1 MVTTLEPEVRGQKS
15 EIAESN
21 GAHPPLAPAEDDGKR
36 AVAARFNIGRHM
48 LESALANAAPH
59 EQTAMERFWKY
70 CHSRNLDRA
79 RIGKLLKKSD
89 GQFYSSDSIYQTLTG
104 RRGNEGVSLGPI
116 CRAMDEFLREV
127 EPSTGS
133 ESFIVT
139 DLAESMWIYCDR
151 GLRLGAVG
159 FIFGDMSLGKTD
171 AVIEL
176 CTNRKDNHK
185 RLYTR
190 MPTRGHLVHFLQ
202 AAARG
207 LGLGDRQTVA
217 NLRQNVIEGLP
228 DQWIIDE
235 FDQCF
240 LSIRNTWGLATA
252 DFIREAWDYRRRVGR
267 PISIILIADHFGRE
281 QITKGENAKRL
292 KRLWRRRLPRLQLP
306 DMLSR
311 ADRNKFSR
319 AVGLPPA
326 SRETVTIR
334 TADGTFSDSPIVL
347 EKEVIAASGLGY
359 WKMILADAAE
369 NAREQ
374 RRQITWGAVLKS
386 YSVFTAEEESDGTE
400 EDEA

>member
-1 MVTTLEPEVRGQKS
+1 
-15 EIAESN
+15 
-21 GAHPPLAPAEDDGKR
+21 
-36 AVAARFNIGRHM
+36 
-48 LESALANAAPH
+48 
-59 EQTAMERFWKY
+59 
-70 CHSRNLDRA
+70 
-79 RIGKLLKKSD
+79 
-89 GQFYSSDSIYQTLTG
+89 
-104 RRGNEGVSLGPI
+104 
-116 CRAMDEFLREV
+116 
-127 EPSTGS
+127 
-133 ESFIVT
+133 
-139 DLAESMWIYCDR
+139 
-151 GLRLGAVG
+151 
-159 FIFGDMSLGKTD
+159 MSLGKTD
-171 AVIEL
+171 AAIEL

-190 MPTRGHLVHFLQ
+190 MPTRGHLHHFLQ

-207 LGLGDRQTVA
+207 LALGDRQTVA

-267 PISIILIADHFGRE
+267 PISVVLIADHFGRD
-281 QITKGENAKRL
+281 QITQGENAKRL

-306 DMLSR
+306 DMMSR

-319 AVGLPPA
+319 AVGLPAA
-326 SRETVTIR
+326 SRDPLTIR
-334 TADGTFSDSPIVL
+334 ATLADRSGKERTETFTDSPLNL
-347 EKEVIAASGLGY
+347 EKEVIAANGLGY

-386 YSVFTAEEESDGTE
+386 YAVFAAEEASDGRE
-400 EDEA
+400 EEEA